1 VWILLI
7 KSEGAFEFEKST
19 LVSGISLPT
28 DLKVTCKFLKKDE
41 KVDTDINSDKKLN
54 FIVLF

>member
-1 VWILLI
+1 CILLI
-7 KSEGAFEFEKST
+7 NSEGEFEFEKSI

-28 DLKVTCKFLKKDE
+28 DLNVTCKFLKKDD

>member
-1 VWILLI
+1 MWILLI

-28 DLKVTCKFLKKDE
+28 DLDYASLSSQLTE